1 MYVYTD
7 LTLYFFGAVS
17 QNHLTCCLL
26 GCSAHLA
33 QKNSTHN
40 THVVYFFQFTLINIF
55 IFKVRFSNIL
65 MVVNKSQI

>member
-40 THVVYFFQFTLINIF
+40 THVVHFFPLDIR
-55 IFKVRFSNIL
+55 KVVL
-65 MVVNKSQI
+65 C